1 MLISV
6 SKLCNT
12 TLCHTLTCYP
22 QKNPLLAELYMFFL
36 IPFNMLQAC
45 LLPAPKGTSC
55 ANYAR
60 CVNQILQGSNNMQ
73 VPLYAEVLCLVYL
86 SFLHEC
92 HFLQSYIYS
101 FFNFVM
107 QLWLRLPLVKPDD
120 DSMDAKSVALVS
132 KYVQWCCG
140 GLCSIYTFYS
150 DLGFL
155 SNCWILKFWF
165 LSSTRHNTQDLY
177 GVCPWCF
184 FFFFSM
190 LYVLMIKLL
199 RVGWLGHEILG
210 SF

>member
-1 MLISV
+1 MSWHCLISSNLNRLHFNFNWLFV
-6 SKLCNT
+6 LCLWENRRT
-12 TLCHTLTCYP
+12 MNYIH
-22 QKNPLLAELYMFFL
+22 
-36 IPFNMLQAC
+36 IHIAC
-45 LLPAPKGTSC
+45 LLELICIP
-55 ANYAR
+55 
-60 CVNQILQGSNNMQ
+60 
-73 VPLYAEVLCLVYL
+73 
-86 SFLHEC
+86 SFH
-92 HFLQSYIYS
+92 HI
-101 FFNFVM
+101 
-107 QLWLRLPLVKPDD
+107 DD
-120 DSMDAKSVALVS
+120 FMDAKSISLVS